1 MGSVTDP
8 VTVIITRAVRPGNE
22 QEFEE
27 AVKAWIPNALTFTGY
42 LGVHMLRPPPGSRE
56 YGAVLKFRTQMDWD
70 AFRRAPQYL
79 QFLARI
85 RPHLEDEPRVET
97 VYGLESWLTP
107 LGAHAT
113 RVPPRWKMALVT
125 WPAVCLT
132 VYLVTL
138 ALTPITAG
146 WPWILTFATLNAG
159 VVAGLTWVAMPV
171 FSRLFKAWLFPADQG
186 RSADRVFRSTNEA

>member
-1 MGSVTDP
+1 MRTRWCTARRPQSSLSTWFRLPLPHTSSCLGGVVMGSVTDP

-27 AVKAWIPNALTFTGY
+27 AVKAWIPNALAFTGY

-56 YGAVLKFRTQMDWD
+56 YGAVLKFRTQLDWD

-113 RVPPRWKMALVT
+113 
-125 WPAVCLT
+125 
-132 VYLVTL
+132 
-138 ALTPITAG
+138 
-146 WPWILTFATLNAG
+146 
-159 VVAGLTWVAMPV
+159 
-171 FSRLFKAWLFPADQG
+171 
-186 RSADRVFRSTNEA
+186 